1 MYIEQGTYK
10 NKWYF
15 SYDEVIAVNFDEAAM
30 KVRQGKNG
38 IMETIP
44 KAALKNRDDLS
55 TLYTPGVAQPCRE
68 IVKDKDL
75 SFDLT
80 CRGNMI
86 AVVSDGT
93 RVLGL
98 GDIGPEAA
106 MPVMEGKS
114 VLFRVF
120 GGVNAVPICL
130 DTKDPKTFIETVKLL
145 QPSFAGINL
154 EDIASP
160 KCYEIENTL
169 KKEMDIPVFHDD
181 QHGTAIAALAGAIGA
196 FRVVKKDMKT
206 AKIVING
213 AGAAGASIGRLLVR
227 AGAKHVIMVDR
238 CGVLYE
244 GMDGLNPV
252 QAELATLTNR
262 EKIQG
267 TLADVVKGA
276 DMLLG
281 VSAPHIFTK
290 EIIQS
295 MHDDAIVFAM
305 ANPVPETDYES
316 AKAAGAK
323 VVGTGRSD
331 SPNQINNVLVFPGI
345 FRGAI
350 AVRARHINENMKV
363 AAARAIAALI
373 DDTDLSEEY
382 VIPDAFD
389 ERVAPAVAA
398 AVAKEAMETG
408 EARITRDPED
418 IRREAQKDIAAFH
431 QHMDVLFR

>member
-1 MYIEQGTYK
+1 M
-10 NKWYF
+10 
-15 SYDEVIAVNFDEAAM
+15 NFDEAAM

>member
-1 MYIEQGTYK
+1 MLQR
-10 NKWYF
+10 F
-15 SYDEVIAVNFDEAAM
+15 FFDDEVIAVNFDEAAM

-408 EARITRDPED
+408 EARITRNPED

>member
-1 MYIEQGTYK
+1 M
-10 NKWYF
+10 
-15 SYDEVIAVNFDEAAM
+15 NFDEEAM
-30 KVRQGKNG
+30 KIRRGKHG
-38 IMETIP
+38 IIETIP
-44 KAALKNRDDLS
+44 REVLKTHDDLS
-55 TLYTPGVAQPCRE
+55 ILYTPGVAQPCRE
-68 IVKDKDL
+68 ITKDPDL

-114 VLFRVF
+114 VLFKVF

-130 DTKDPKTFIETVKLL
+130 DTKDPKKFIETVKRL

-160 KCYEIENTL
+160 KCYEIEQTL

-181 QHGTAIAALAGAIGA
+181 QHGTA
-196 FRVVKKDMKT
+196 
-206 AKIVING
+206 VISG

-227 AGAKHVIMVDR
+227 AGARNVTMVDR
-238 CGVLYE
+238 PGILYD
-244 GMDGLNPV
+244 GMEGLNPV
-252 QAELATLTNR
+252 QAELASLTNPSHAH
-262 EKIQG
+262 G
-267 TLADVVKGA
+267 TLADAVKGA
-276 DMLLG
+276 DLLLG

-295 MHDDAIVFAM
+295 MADDAVVFAM
-305 ANPVPETDYES
+305 ANPIPETDYAS

-331 SPNQINNVLVFPGI
+331 APNQINNVMVFPGI
-345 FRGAI
+345 FRGAL
-350 AVRARHINENMKV
+350 AVRARSINEDMKL
-363 AAARAIAALI
+363 AASYAIASLVS
-373 DDTDLSEEY
+373 DDELAEDH

-389 ERVAPAVAA
+389 KRVAPAVAA
-398 AVAKEAMETG
+398 AVAKAAMDSG
-408 EARITRDPED
+408 VARITRDPED
-418 IRREAQKDIAAFH
+418 IRQEAAETIDKLHAMLDLIH
-431 QHMDVLFR
+431 G

>member
-1 MYIEQGTYK
+1 MLQR
-10 NKWYF
+10 F
-15 SYDEVIAVNFDEAAM
+15 FFDDEVIAVNFDEAAM

-196 FRVVKKDMKT
+196 FRVVKKDMKA

>member
-1 MYIEQGTYK
+1 MLQR
-10 NKWYF
+10 F
-15 SYDEVIAVNFDEAAM
+15 FLDDEVIAVNFDEAAM

>member
-1 MYIEQGTYK
+1 MLYVYATTV
-10 NKWYF
+10 F
-15 SYDEVIAVNFDEAAM
+15 FDDEVIAVNFDEAAM